1 MTKKGDDH
9 TAAQQAKT
17 LPQAPQQQQQQK
29 EPPPPTSVPAAAAT
43 ASATAAK
50 RGSREGSSSDGGG
63 GSGGGGGSRQGSKS
77 RSSSK
82 DADRDELM
90 SLLATQG
97 HHSVEK
103 IGFKALDFS
112 YSLVL
117 LCFPLTGSSKATFLG
132 TYVKCNLGFVS
143 QIPL

>member
-1 MTKKGDDH
+1 MACTSNTSSTIRKG
-9 TAAQQAKT
+9 
-17 LPQAPQQQQQQK
+17 
-29 EPPPPTSVPAAAAT
+29 E
-43 ASATAAK
+43 K
-50 RGSREGSSSDGGG
+50 RWSSSDGGG
-63 GSGGGGGSRQGSKS
+63 GGSGGGGSRQGSKS

-97 HHSVEK
+97 HHSIGK
-103 IGFKALDFS
+103 IGFKALEFL

>member
-1 MTKKGDDH
+1 M
-9 TAAQQAKT
+9 
-17 LPQAPQQQQQQK
+17 
-29 EPPPPTSVPAAAAT
+29 PAAAAT

-50 RGSREGSSSDGGG
+50 RGSREGSSSDGGV
-63 GSGGGGGSRQGSKS
+63 GSGGGGSRQGSKS

-97 HHSVEK
+97 HHSIGK
-103 IGFKALDFS
+103 IGFKALE
-112 YSLVL
+112 YLYCLVL
-117 LCFPLTGSSKATFLG
+117 LCFPLTGSSEVTFLG
-132 TYVKCNLGFVS
+132 NYVKCNLGFVS